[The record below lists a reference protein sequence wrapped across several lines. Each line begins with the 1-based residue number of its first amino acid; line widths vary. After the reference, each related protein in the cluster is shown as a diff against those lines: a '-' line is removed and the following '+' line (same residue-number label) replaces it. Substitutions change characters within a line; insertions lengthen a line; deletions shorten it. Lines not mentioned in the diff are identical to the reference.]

1 VSDERPGR
9 AAPPGAADGA
19 DPSAGESLADIT
31 ERFAEDLR
39 STLRGVVPGG
49 SGTFQV
55 RTTAT
60 PLTHQMVR
68 QQPADGIPL
77 AVDGVV
83 VLRLRASFDC
93 GWDHTGRFLA
103 VRRSTMAVTVEGTEE
118 PLFRYDYDAGS
129 DDKVPAAH
137 LNVHGHR
144 DELVFAMMAAGH
156 RLRGRARTA
165 AVRRGQ
171 VPRVSTLH
179 FPLGGHRFRPSF
191 EDVLEMLVREFGLDT
206 RPGWRAAVCAGRAR
220 WRAVLCAPPCAT
232 TRPERRR
239 RWATSGTRS
248 GCPGRDRPSPRSVSR
263 SSRRCRCP
271 AAPSS
276 TSGRSS

>member
-1 VSDERPGR
+1 MSDGTPDRE
-9 AAPPGAADGA
+9 APPLAG
-19 DPSAGESLADIT
+19 DPPARESLADLT
-31 ERFAEDLR
+31 ERFAADLR
-39 STLRGVVPGG
+39 STVRGVVPGG
-49 SGTFQV
+49 PGTFDV
-55 RTTAT
+55 RPPTAS
-60 PLTHQMVR
+60 PDSHLIVEQD
-68 QQPADGIPL
+68 PPKGIPL

-103 VRRSTMAVTVEGTEE
+103 VRRSTMSVAAEGADE
-118 PLFRYDYDAGS
+118 PLFRYDFDAGS
-129 DDKVPAAH
+129 DDKVPSAH

-156 RLRGRARTA
+156 RLRGRARTS

-206 RPGWRAAVCAGRAR
+206 RPGWRAAVCSGRTR
-220 WRAVLCAPPCAT
+220 WRAVQLRAAVRDDPAGAAEALGDLGYAVRPAPGHGPPPPGLPRAQ
-232 TRPERRR
+232 RDERART
-239 RWATSGTRS
+239 AVAQSQ
-248 GCPGRDRPSPRSVSR
+248 
-263 SSRRCRCP
+263 
-271 AAPSS
+271 
-276 TSGRSS
+276 